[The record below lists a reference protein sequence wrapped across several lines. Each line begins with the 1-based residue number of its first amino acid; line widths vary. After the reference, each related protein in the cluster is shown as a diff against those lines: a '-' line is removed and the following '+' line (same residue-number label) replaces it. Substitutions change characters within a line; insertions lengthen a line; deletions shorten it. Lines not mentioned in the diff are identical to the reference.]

1 MADEESMQRWAEGPP
16 GHDLSRCSL
25 AVKVYALDEVLYC
38 VRYMRLAPF
47 DMCDGQLLPPPSWS
61 LGGWGLARVAPGLK
75 HAVQSGCRAPRK
87 AASHAKPAFLSREW
101 LRAAVDC
108 CWVSLLS
115 SPAISKFADRR
126 SSQLRRAGVNRNSAS
141 IPGNCRE
148 HRFGI
153 FINYSGDPFPPRSN
167 DQTRLQR
174 APLLKI
180 KLPVTPSIT
189 KTSSWWG
196 PTALGTTPPIRS

>member
-1 MADEESMQRWAEGPP
+1 MKNQCSGGRR
-16 GHDLSRCSL
+16 GHQGMIFLVALWRSKCTHWTKYSTVCGTCVSPLST
-25 AVKVYALDEVLYC
+25 
-38 VRYMRLAPF
+38 
-47 DMCDGQLLPPPSWS
+47 MCDGQLLPPPSWS